1 MKKLLVVLAIS
12 SFAACGGS
20 GGTETK
26 TDSVKTTD
34 SVTTTV
40 TDSSK
45 TVVESKDSVKT
56 KVDSTKK

>member
-1 MKKLLVVLAIS
+1 MKKLLVLLAIT

-20 GGTETK
+20 GSTETK

-45 TVVESKDSVKT
+45 TVVESKDSLKS